1 MTVGIIIQTRTG
13 STRLPAKVM
22 MKADDKLL
30 MIDYVINQLKH
41 SKLCD
46 DVVIATTN
54 LQRDDVVFN
63 HVNNRNIPCF
73 RGDEKNV
80 LERHYQCAK
89 KYAFS
94 TIVRIPSDK
103 PLIDPTIVD
112 SVIEKFQSNSYDY
125 LSNFFIDVN
134 DNDRFIPSYPS
145 GTEVEI
151 FSFTALE
158 TAWKKAELP
167 SEREHVTPYFYK
179 NKEVFKQTNFDNSTD
194 LSGIR
199 CTLDTNDDYTLI
211 KKIIHKINH
220 RPLLLN
226 DVLKLFE
233 KEPELSQINKHVKH
247 DGYLRS
253 LKSDK
258 KFLKSKLKK

>member
-1 MTVGIIIQTRTG
+1 MTVGIIVQTRTG
-13 STRLPAKVM
+13 STRLPGKVM

-41 SKLCD
+41 SKLHD
-46 DVVIATTN
+46 EIVIATTD
-54 LQRDDVVFN
+54 LKQDDVIFDYVT
-63 HVNNRNIPCF
+63 NRNVPCF

-125 LSNFFIDVN
+125 ISNFSVDVN

-158 TAWKKAELP
+158 TAWKNAT
-167 SEREHVTPYFYK
+167 SEHDKEHVTPYIYTQLEKFKIFTLKSEK
-179 NKEVFKQTNFDNSTD
+179 NLSQFRWALDYEND
-194 LSGIR
+194 LKLIR
-199 CTLDTNDDYTLI
+199 IIISKIQKRPILMNDILELFEQEPDLP
-211 KKIIHKINH
+211 KIN
-220 RPLLLN
+220 
-226 DVLKLFE
+226 
-233 KEPELSQINKHVKH
+233 
-247 DGYLRS
+247 
-253 LKSDK
+253 
-258 KFLKSKLKK
+258 

>member
-1 MTVGIIIQTRTG
+1 MTVGIIVQTRTG
-13 STRLPAKVM
+13 STRLPGKVM

-30 MIDYVINQLKH
+30 MVDYVINQLKH
-41 SKLCD
+41 SKLHD
-46 DVVIATTN
+46 EIVIATTD
-54 LQRDDVVFN
+54 LKQDDVIFDYVT
-63 HVNNRNIPCF
+63 NRNIPCF

-112 SVIEKFQSNSYDY
+112 SVIEKFRSNSYDY
-125 LSNFFIDVN
+125 ISNFSVDVN

-158 TAWKKAELP
+158 TAWKNAT
-167 SEREHVTPYFYK
+167 SEHDKEHVTPYIYSNLEKFNILTLK
-179 NKEVFKQTNFDNSTD
+179 SEKD
-194 LSGIR
+194 LSQFRWALDYENDLKLIR
-199 CTLDTNDDYTLI
+199 IIISKITKRPILMNDILELFEQEPDLT
-211 KKIIHKINH
+211 KIN
-220 RPLLLN
+220 
-226 DVLKLFE
+226 
-233 KEPELSQINKHVKH
+233 
-247 DGYLRS
+247 
-253 LKSDK
+253 
-258 KFLKSKLKK
+258 

>member
-1 MTVGIIIQTRTG
+1 MTVGIIVQTRTG
-13 STRLPAKVM
+13 STRLPGKVM

-41 SKLCD
+41 SKLHD
-46 DVVIATTN
+46 EIVVATTN
-54 LQRDDVVFN
+54 LEQDDVIFDYVT
-63 HVNNRNIPCF
+63 NRNILCF

-158 TAWKKAELP
+158 TAWKNAT
-167 SEREHVTPYFYK
+167 SEEEKEHVTPYLYSHPEKF
-179 NKEVFKQTNFDNSTD
+179 NTST
-194 LSGIR
+194 
-199 CTLDTNDDYTLI
+199 
-211 KKIIHKINH
+211 
-220 RPLLLN
+220 
-226 DVLKLFE
+226 
-233 KEPELSQINKHVKH
+233 
-247 DGYLRS
+247 
-253 LKSDK
+253 
-258 KFLKSKLKK
+258 LKSKNNLSQFRWALDYENDLKLIRIIISKITKRPILMNDILELFEQEPDLKKIN

>member
-1 MTVGIIIQTRTG
+1 MTVGIIVQTRTG
-13 STRLPAKVM
+13 STRLPGKVM

-30 MIDYVINQLKH
+30 MVDYVINQLKH
-41 SKLCD
+41 SKLHD
-46 DVVIATTN
+46 EIVIATTD
-54 LQRDDVVFN
+54 LKQDDVIFDYVT
-63 HVNNRNIPCF
+63 NRNIPCF

-125 LSNFFIDVN
+125 ISNFFVDVN

-158 TAWKKAELP
+158 TAWKNAT
-167 SEREHVTPYFYK
+167 SEHDKEHVTPYIYTQPEKFKIFTLKSEK
-179 NKEVFKQTNFDNSTD
+179 NLSQFRWALDYEND
-194 LSGIR
+194 LKLIR
-199 CTLDTNDDYTLI
+199 SIISKITKRPILMNDILELFEQEPDLT
-211 KKIIHKINH
+211 KIN
-220 RPLLLN
+220 
-226 DVLKLFE
+226 
-233 KEPELSQINKHVKH
+233 
-247 DGYLRS
+247 
-253 LKSDK
+253 
-258 KFLKSKLKK
+258 

>member
-1 MTVGIIIQTRTG
+1 MTVGIIVQTRTG
-13 STRLPAKVM
+13 SSRLPAKVM
-22 MKADDKLL
+22 MKADDESL
-30 MIDYVINQLKH
+30 MLDYVINQLKH

-112 SVIEKFQSNSYDY
+112 SIIEKFQSNSYDY
-125 LSNFFIDVN
+125 IANFSVDAN
-134 DNDRFIPSYPS
+134 DNDKFIPSYPS

-151 FSFTALE
+151 FSFAALE
-158 TAWKKAELP
+158 TAWKNAT
-167 SEREHVTPYFYK
+167 SENDKEHVTPYISSHPEKFNILTLKSEK
-179 NKEVFKQTNFDNSTD
+179 NLSQFRWALDYEND
-194 LSGIR
+194 LKLIR
-199 CTLDTNDDYTLI
+199 IIISKIQKRPILMNDILELFEQEPDLP
-211 KKIIHKINH
+211 KIN
-220 RPLLLN
+220 LI
-226 DVLKLFE
+226 
-233 KEPELSQINKHVKH
+233 S
-247 DGYLRS
+247 
-253 LKSDK
+253 
-258 KFLKSKLKK
+258 

>member
-1 MTVGIIIQTRTG
+1 MTVGIIVQTRTG
-13 STRLPAKVM
+13 SSRLPAKVM
-22 MKADDKLL
+22 MKADDESL

-41 SKLCD
+41 SKLHD
-46 DVVIATTN
+46 QIVVATTN
-54 LQRDDVVFN
+54 LKQDDVIFDYVT
-63 HVNNRNIPCF
+63 NRNILCF

-125 LSNFFIDVN
+125 ISNFSVDVN
-134 DNDRFIPSYPS
+134 DDHRFIPSYPS

-158 TAWKKAELP
+158 TAWKNAT
-167 SEREHVTPYFYK
+167 SEYDKEHVTPYIYTHPEK
-179 NKEVFKQTNFDNSTD
+179 FKIHTIDIQEL
-194 LSGIR
+194 LSMQVLIR
-199 CTLDTNDDYTLI
+199 I
-211 KKIIHKINH
+211 
-220 RPLLLN
+220 LLLQLWMLC
-226 DVLKLFE
+226 V
-233 KEPELSQINKHVKH
+233 
-247 DGYLRS
+247 Y
-253 LKSDK
+253 
-258 KFLKSKLKK
+258 FLNR

>member
-1 MTVGIIIQTRTG
+1 MTVGIIVQTRTG
-13 STRLPAKVM
+13 STRLPGKVM

-30 MIDYVINQLKH
+30 MVDYVINQLKY
-41 SKLCD
+41 SKLHD
-46 DVVIATTN
+46 EIVIATTD
-54 LQRDDVVFN
+54 LKQDDVIFDYVT
-63 HVNNRNIPCF
+63 NRNIPCF

-125 LSNFFIDVN
+125 ISNFSVDVN

-151 FSFTALE
+151 FSFAALE
-158 TAWKKAELP
+158 TAWKNAT
-167 SEREHVTPYFYK
+167 SEHDKEHVTPYIYTHLEKFKIFTLKSEK
-179 NKEVFKQTNFDNSTD
+179 NLSQFRWALDYEND
-194 LSGIR
+194 LKLIR
-199 CTLDTNDDYTLI
+199 SIISKITKRPILMNDILELFEQEPDLT
-211 KKIIHKINH
+211 KIN
-220 RPLLLN
+220 
-226 DVLKLFE
+226 
-233 KEPELSQINKHVKH
+233 
-247 DGYLRS
+247 
-253 LKSDK
+253 
-258 KFLKSKLKK
+258 

>member
-1 MTVGIIIQTRTG
+1 MTVGIIVQTRTG
-13 STRLPAKVM
+13 STRLPGKVM

-30 MIDYVINQLKH
+30 MVDYVINQLKY
-41 SKLCD
+41 SKLHD
-46 DVVIATTN
+46 EIVIATTD
-54 LQRDDVVFN
+54 LKQDDVIFDYVT
-63 HVNNRNIPCF
+63 NRNIPCF

-125 LSNFFIDVN
+125 ISNFSVDVN

-151 FSFTALE
+151 FSFTTLE
-158 TAWKKAELP
+158 TAWKNAT
-167 SEREHVTPYFYK
+167 SEHDKEHVTPYIYTQPEKFKIFTLKSEK
-179 NKEVFKQTNFDNSTD
+179 NLSQFRWALDYEND
-194 LSGIR
+194 LKLIR
-199 CTLDTNDDYTLI
+199 SIISKITKRPILMNDILELFEQEPDLT
-211 KKIIHKINH
+211 KIN
-220 RPLLLN
+220 
-226 DVLKLFE
+226 
-233 KEPELSQINKHVKH
+233 
-247 DGYLRS
+247 
-253 LKSDK
+253 
-258 KFLKSKLKK
+258 

>member
-1 MTVGIIIQTRTG
+1 MTVGIIVQTRTG
-13 STRLPAKVM
+13 STRLPGKVM

-41 SKLCD
+41 SKLHD
-46 DVVIATTN
+46 EIVIATTD
-54 LQRDDVVFN
+54 LKQDDVIFDYVT
-63 HVNNRNIPCF
+63 NRNIPCF

-158 TAWKKAELP
+158 TAWKNAT
-167 SEREHVTPYFYK
+167 SEEEKEHVTPYLYSHPEKF
-179 NKEVFKQTNFDNSTD
+179 NTST
-194 LSGIR
+194 
-199 CTLDTNDDYTLI
+199 
-211 KKIIHKINH
+211 
-220 RPLLLN
+220 
-226 DVLKLFE
+226 
-233 KEPELSQINKHVKH
+233 
-247 DGYLRS
+247 
-253 LKSDK
+253 
-258 KFLKSKLKK
+258 LKSKNNLSQFRWALDYENDLKLIRIIISKITKRPILMNDILELFEQEPDLKKIN

>member
-1 MTVGIIIQTRTG
+1 MTVGIIVQSRTG
-13 STRLPAKVM
+13 SSRLPAKVM
-22 MKADDKLL
+22 MKADDKSL

-41 SKLCD
+41 SKLHD
-46 DVVIATTN
+46 DIVIATTN
-54 LQRDDVVFN
+54 LQRDDVIFN
-63 HVNNRNIPCF
+63 HVSNQNISCF

-125 LSNFFIDVN
+125 ISNFSVDVN
-134 DNDRFIPSYPS
+134 DDHRFIPSYPS

-158 TAWKKAELP
+158 TAWKNAT
-167 SEREHVTPYFYK
+167 SEYDKEHVTPYIYTHPEKFKIHTINLLKDFSDFRWALDYESDMKLIREIISRIK
-179 NKEVFKQTNFDNSTD
+179 NRPILMNDIISLLENNPKLKEIN
-194 LSGIR
+194 R
-199 CTLDTNDDYTLI
+199 
-211 KKIIHKINH
+211 INH
-220 RPLLLN
+220 
-226 DVLKLFE
+226 
-233 KEPELSQINKHVKH
+233 
-247 DGYLRS
+247 
-253 LKSDK
+253 
-258 KFLKSKLKK
+258 

>member
-1 MTVGIIIQTRTG
+1 MTVGIIVQSRTG
-13 STRLPAKVM
+13 SSRLPAKVM
-22 MKADDKLL
+22 MKADDKSL

-41 SKLCD
+41 SKLHD
-46 DVVIATTN
+46 EIVIATTD
-54 LQRDDVVFN
+54 LKRDDVIFD
-63 HVNNRNIPCF
+63 HVTNRNIPCF

-125 LSNFFIDVN
+125 ISNFSVDV
-134 DNDRFIPSYPS
+134 NDRFIPSYPS

-158 TAWKKAELP
+158 TAWKDAS
-167 SEREHVTPYFYK
+167 SEDEKEHVTPYIYSNLEKFNILTLK
-179 NKEVFKQTNFDNSTD
+179 SEKD
-194 LSGIR
+194 LSQFRWALDYENDLKLIR
-199 CTLDTNDDYTLI
+199 IIISKIQKRPILMNDILELFEEEPDLT
-211 KKIIHKINH
+211 KIN
-220 RPLLLN
+220 
-226 DVLKLFE
+226 
-233 KEPELSQINKHVKH
+233 
-247 DGYLRS
+247 
-253 LKSDK
+253 
-258 KFLKSKLKK
+258 

>member
-1 MTVGIIIQTRTG
+1 MTVGIIVQTRTG
-13 STRLPAKVM
+13 STRLPGKVM

-30 MIDYVINQLKH
+30 MVDYVINQLKH
-41 SKLCD
+41 SKLHD
-46 DVVIATTN
+46 EIVIATTD
-54 LQRDDVVFN
+54 LKQDDVIFDYVT
-63 HVNNRNIPCF
+63 NRNIPCF

-125 LSNFFIDVN
+125 ISNFSVDVN
-134 DNDRFIPSYPS
+134 DDRRFIPSYPS

-158 TAWKKAELP
+158 TAWKNAT
-167 SEREHVTPYFYK
+167 SEHDKEHVTPYIYTQPEKFKIFTLKSEK
-179 NKEVFKQTNFDNSTD
+179 NLSQFRWALDYEND
-194 LSGIR
+194 LKLIR
-199 CTLDTNDDYTLI
+199 SIISKITKRPILMNDILELFEQEPDLT
-211 KKIIHKINH
+211 KIN
-220 RPLLLN
+220 
-226 DVLKLFE
+226 
-233 KEPELSQINKHVKH
+233 
-247 DGYLRS
+247 
-253 LKSDK
+253 
-258 KFLKSKLKK
+258 

>member
-1 MTVGIIIQTRTG
+1 MTVGIIVQTRTG
-13 STRLPAKVM
+13 STRLPGKVM

-30 MIDYVINQLKH
+30 MVDYVINQLKH
-41 SKLCD
+41 SKLHD
-46 DVVIATTN
+46 EIVIATTD
-54 LQRDDVVFN
+54 LKQDDVIFDYVT
-63 HVNNRNIPCF
+63 NRNIPCF

-125 LSNFFIDVN
+125 ISNFSVEN
-134 DNDRFIPSYPS
+134 DDHRFIPSYPS

-158 TAWKKAELP
+158 TAWKNAT
-167 SEREHVTPYFYK
+167 SEHDKEHVTPYIYSHPEKF
-179 NKEVFKQTNFDNSTD
+179 N
-194 LSGIR
+194 
-199 CTLDTNDDYTLI
+199 
-211 KKIIHKINH
+211 
-220 RPLLLN
+220 
-226 DVLKLFE
+226 VL
-233 KEPELSQINKHVKH
+233 
-247 DGYLRS
+247 S
-253 LKSDK
+253 LKSEKNLSQFRWALDYEND
-258 KFLKSKLKK
+258 LKLIRIIISKIQKRPILMNDILELFEQEPALVPGN